1 MFRRRPRRR
10 GKTAA
15 VSLAKAEADLR
26 QQQRKQDDE
35 QPVRDKLERV
45 RRENDVARLL
55 RAALGGGNSR

>member
-10 GKTAA
+10 GMTAA
-15 VSLAKAEADLR
+15 ASLAKAEADLR

-35 QPVRDKLERV
+35 QPVREKLERV

-55 RAALGGGNSR
+55 RAALGGGR